1 MKPTIF
7 GLVTGLLLLAA
18 SCERPEEPATPLTL
32 QEKPQRPGQQE
43 EPFPPKRTE
52 RWVMFGHAV
61 KYTECDGTYTVRV
74 RFNIWGEGHTLEALE
89 NSREASLI
97 IDWENMTFKNYASN
111 YGQYYGLATG
121 QVFFVDNENM
131 PDKFST
137 VTFDPCLSWQ
147 AYREAG
153 FYQKWDIVWFG
164 DDYTSPGKNHPFWYS
179 DTVRE
184 ELQQLRTRYNL
195 PLNQFAIL
203 HNNEGDFT
211 NSTMY
216 FVVLPYSE

>member
-1 MKPTIF
+1 MKPAIF

-52 RWVMFGHAV
+52 RWVMVGHAF
-61 KYTECDGTYTVRV
+61 KKIECDGTYTMLLQFDRL
-74 RFNIWGEGHTLEALE
+74 GSTSYTLEKLE
-89 NSREASLI
+89 DPRRTSLI
-97 IDWENMTFKNYASN
+97 MDWENMTFKNYAS
-111 YGQYYGLATG
+111 YRDQYATTG
-121 QVFFVDNENM
+121 QVSFVDNENM

-137 VTFDPCLSWQ
+137 VTFAPHLSWD
-147 AYREAG
+147 AYDSAR
-153 FYQKWDIVWFG
+153 FYQNWDIVWFG
-164 DDYTSPGKNHPFWYS
+164 DDYTSPNKSHPFWYS

-184 ELQQLRTRYNL
+184 ELQQLRIRYNL
-195 PLNQFAIL
+195 PLNQFVIL
-203 HNNEGDFT
+203 HNNEADFT
-211 NSTMY
+211 YSTMY

>member
-52 RWVMFGHAV
+52 RWVRIGAV
-61 KYTECDGTYTVRV
+61 YKDIDCYGTYNMKIILPLINGSLLKYVEDER
-74 RFNIWGEGHTLEALE
+74 I
-89 NSREASLI
+89 ASLI
-97 IDWENMTFKNYASN
+97 MDWDNMTFKNYASN

-121 QVFFVDNENM
+121 QVSLMDNENM

-137 VTFDPCLSWQ
+137 VTFDPHLSWD
-147 AYREAG
+147 AYDSAR

-164 DDYTSPGKNHPFWYS
+164 DYTSPGKNHPFWYS
-179 DTVRE
+179 DAVRE
-184 ELQQLRTRYNL
+184 QLQELYVKWNL
-195 PLNQFAIL
+195 PLNQFVIL
-203 HNNEGDFT
+203 HTDEAEFT

-216 FVVLPYSE
+216 FMVLPCSE

>member
-18 SCERPEEPATPLTL
+18 SCERPEEPAIPLTL

-52 RWVMFGHAV
+52 RWVMVGDAY
-61 KYTECDGTYTVRV
+61 KRTECDGTYTMRLQ
-74 RFNIWGEGHTLEALE
+74 FSTLGESYTLEMLE
-89 NSREASLI
+89 NPRYTSLI
-97 IDWENMTFKNYASN
+97 MDWDNMTFKNYAS
-111 YGQYYGLATG
+111 YYDQYATTG
-121 QVFFVDNENM
+121 QVSFVDNENM

-137 VTFDPCLSWQ
+137 VTFDPHLSEL
-147 AYREAG
+147 AYAEAYY
-153 FYQKWDIVWFG
+153 YQNWDIVWFG
-164 DDYTSPGKNHPFWYS
+164 DDYTSPDKNHPFWYS

-184 ELQQLRTRYNL
+184 ELLKLSARYNL

-203 HNNEGDFT
+203 HNNEADFT
-211 NSTMY
+211 YSTMY
-216 FVVLPYSE
+216 FVVLPCSE